1 MRLIVSK
8 TLLFTLL
15 FFSFSMQA
23 QEQEW
28 SLEKCIYHAMEAN
41 ILVNQTLLMVKDA
54 EATLSQSRQNRLPN
68 LSGNTG
74 VSWNFGRTIDPT
86 TNNFVTQSF
95 FSNSYGVNS
104 GFTLYNAGAINK
116 TIKQSETNL
125 KALIQDKEQ
134 AKIDVSLQVAN
145 AFLQVLFAK
154 ENIQIAEKQLDLSQ
168 QQLDQI
174 NKSINAGITPA
185 AERLNLLAQVK
196 QSQQA
201 LIDAE
206 NNDEIALLNLK
217 QLLRLPPD
225 EDMVII
231 VPEDITH
238 DTDPDLIT
246 FGEAYES
253 AQLNRPD
260 LIAGDLRVKS
270 AEMGV
275 ELAKTSYYPSIG
287 VGGSLN
293 TNYAELEG
301 FTSDDYT
308 TQLDNNLSYGFGAQV
323 SIPIYSNGSTRA
335 NVERAKINVENSKLG
350 YEQILETLK
359 LNVQQALANARASK
373 KRLEA
378 SEEAYNAQKLAFD
391 NTSKRLEIGAANTF
405 EWESQK
411 TQMENAEITK
421 LMDKYTYLFNIK
433 ILEFY
438 LGKPLKL

>member
-54 EATLSQSRQNRLPN
+54 EATLGQSRQNRLPN

-246 FGEAYES
+246 FGEA
-253 AQLNRPD
+253 
-260 LIAGDLRVKS
+260 
-270 AEMGV
+270 
-275 ELAKTSYYPSIG
+275 
-287 VGGSLN
+287 
-293 TNYAELEG
+293 
-301 FTSDDYT
+301 
-308 TQLDNNLSYGFGAQV
+308 
-323 SIPIYSNGSTRA
+323 
-335 NVERAKINVENSKLG
+335 
-350 YEQILETLK
+350 
-359 LNVQQALANARASK
+359 
-373 KRLEA
+373 
-378 SEEAYNAQKLAFD
+378 
-391 NTSKRLEIGAANTF
+391 
-405 EWESQK
+405 
-411 TQMENAEITK
+411 
-421 LMDKYTYLFNIK
+421 
-433 ILEFY
+433 
-438 LGKPLKL
+438 

>member
-1 MRLIVSK
+1 MKQVISS
-8 TLLFTLL
+8 LLSFVFILS
-15 FFSFSMQA
+15 SFSLIS

-28 SLEKCIYHAMEAN
+28 TLEKCIYHAMESN
-41 ILVNQTLLMVKDA
+41 IVVNQSVLLVKDA
-54 EATLSQSRQNRLPN
+54 EATLNQSRQSRLPSLN
-68 LSGNTG
+68 GSTG
-74 VSWNFGRTIDPT
+74 VNWSFGRTVDPT
-86 TNNFVTQSF
+86 TNMFVTQSF
-95 FSNSYGVNS
+95 FSNSYGVNT
-104 GFTLYNAGAINK
+104 GLTLFNAGTINN

-134 AKIDVSLQVAN
+134 AKINVSLQVAN

-154 ENIQIAEKQLDLSQ
+154 ENILIAEKQLELSE

-174 NKSINAGITPA
+174 NKSIDAGITPA
-185 AERLNLLAQVK
+185 AERLNLEAQIK

-206 NNDEIALLNLK
+206 NADEINLLQLK

-225 EDMVII
+225 EDMTII
-231 VPEDITH
+231 VPENINF

-246 FGEAYES
+246 FKEAFES
-253 AQLNRPD
+253 AILNRPD
-260 LIAGDLRVKS
+260 LIAGDLRVRS
-270 AEMGV
+270 AELGV
-275 ELAKTSYYPSIG
+275 QLAKSSFYPSIG
-287 VGGSLN
+287 IGGSLN

-301 FTSDDYT
+301 FSGPDYT
-308 TQLDNNLSYGFGAQV
+308 TQLDNNLSYGVGAQIN
-323 SIPIYSNGSTRA
+323 IPIYNNGSTRA
-335 NVERAKINVENSKLG
+335 NVERAKINVENSKLN
-350 YEQILETLK
+350 YEQILETLEV
-359 LNVQQALANARASK
+359 NVQQALANARASK
-373 KRLEA
+373 KKLEA

-411 TQMENAEITK
+411 TQMENAETNK
-421 LMDKYTYLFNIK
+421 LIDKYNYLFNIK

>member
-1 MRLIVSK
+1 M
-8 TLLFTLL
+8 
-15 FFSFSMQA
+15 
-23 QEQEW
+23 
-28 SLEKCIYHAMEAN
+28 
-41 ILVNQTLLMVKDA
+41 
-54 EATLSQSRQNRLPN
+54 
-68 LSGNTG
+68 
-74 VSWNFGRTIDPT
+74 
-86 TNNFVTQSF
+86 
-95 FSNSYGVNS
+95 
-104 GFTLYNAGAINK
+104 
-116 TIKQSETNL
+116 
-125 KALIQDKEQ
+125 
-134 AKIDVSLQVAN
+134 
-145 AFLQVLFAK
+145 
-154 ENIQIAEKQLDLSQ
+154 
-168 QQLDQI
+168 
-174 NKSINAGITPA
+174 
-185 AERLNLLAQVK
+185 
-196 QSQQA
+196 
-201 LIDAE
+201 
-206 NNDEIALLNLK
+206 
-217 QLLRLPPD
+217 
-225 EDMVII
+225 
-231 VPEDITH
+231 
-238 DTDPDLIT
+238 
-246 FGEAYES
+246 
-253 AQLNRPD
+253 NRPD

-378 SEEAYNAQKLAFD
+378 SEEAYNAQKLAFE

-421 LMDKYTYLFNIK
+421 
-433 ILEFY
+433 
-438 LGKPLKL
+438 